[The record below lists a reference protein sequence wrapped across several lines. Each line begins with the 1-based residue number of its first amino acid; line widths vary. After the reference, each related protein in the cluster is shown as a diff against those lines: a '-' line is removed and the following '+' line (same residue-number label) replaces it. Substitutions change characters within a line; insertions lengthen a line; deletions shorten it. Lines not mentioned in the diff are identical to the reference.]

1 MKKKCIALLLAAFML
16 VSPGASTLAETTEQ
30 PSTEFYETS
39 EFTGAGTEISE
50 TETSETEIPETE
62 TSETEISETEIPE
75 TEIPE
80 TATSET
86 EIPETETSE
95 TEIPET
101 ETSETEIP
109 ETETSETEIP
119 ETETSETEIPET
131 ETSETEIPETET
143 IETESTE
150 DILEVNIFDLLDGL
164 STEDTEEVLYTVSF
178 NANGGN
184 GSMEPQTFV
193 SGTSAALTANAF
205 ERNGYKFTGWALSKK
220 GDVAYN
226 NKATLDPDNAKW
238 DENNA
243 LTLYAKWEAKEYKIT
258 YKLNDGKNNKS
269 NPSTYTIKTKT
280 IKLKNPTRKGYGFG
294 GWYTDKKFKNK
305 ITKIKKGSTGKI
317 TLYAKW
323 EKEYKATSTSA
334 KITSCKA
341 TAVNTIKVK
350 ATIEKRVKSSDN
362 YYYLVTIDPN
372 TNKILR
378 KVAKTDKSKK
388 ISFQLDTRENRGY
401 ALAKYAIAIKS
412 GDKYKQIS
420 KTSANIS
427 NPEKLAAYTSAY
439 HLGATKKG
447 LQISSVGEAT
457 ETGCGNVFL
466 NLNIS
471 SVLSGDQAYTYNGKT
486 YHFSTGGCSG
496 AIEMA
501 CNAGLNVTMQIMLD
515 EAAYKMDSSLV
526 AKEARSSGHPYY
538 TWNTKDKKAREKMEA
553 LFCFLAETF
562 GTDERYVSN
571 WILGNEVNADYAYHW
586 RGSMSDGDFLSSYA
600 YSYRVLYSAVR
611 SVRSSSRV
619 FICLDDMWTHNNV
632 AGGIPSKTFLDTFAK
647 KVNKLQK
654 NVSWNVAFH
663 PYTANIFEP
672 SFWDDSSCPAG
683 MSYLVTNSTNS
694 PFVTMKNLNVL
705 TDYVKNT
712 YGKEHRIILSE
723 IGFNGAGSSNQTKQ
737 AAALAYAYNKAA
749 CNDMVDAFIIRT
761 YRDDAGEAAQGLY
774 FGLTDSNG
782 KKRPAYNVF
791 KYMDTKKAEKY
802 TKKYVKTCGGS
813 SWKSLV
819 KGYSTKKLYTNNG
832 MK

>member
-1 MKKKCIALLLAAFML
+1 MKKKCLALLLAAIML
-16 VSPGASTLAETTEQ
+16 VSPGASVFAETADQ
-30 PSTEFYETS
+30 PSTEIYEAS
-39 EFTGAGTEISE
+39 ESMDADAEISE
-50 TETSETEIPETE
+50 TETSETEV
-62 TSETEISETEIPE
+62 
-75 TEIPE
+75 
-80 TATSET
+80 
-86 EIPETETSE
+86 PETETSE

-119 ETETSETEIPET
+119 ETEVSETETSET
-131 ETSETEIPETET
+131 ETSETEIPETE
-143 IETESTE
+143 IPETEDTE
-150 DILEVNIFDLLDGL
+150 DILEVNIFDLYDDLSVEG

-178 NANGGN
+178 NANGGE
-184 GSMEPQTFV
+184 GTMEPQTFV
-193 SGTSAALTANAF
+193 SGTSANLTANAF

-220 GDVAYN
+220 ADVTYK
-226 NKATLDPDNAKW
+226 NKASLDPDSAKW
-238 DENNA
+238 DKNNA

-269 NPSTYTIKTKT
+269 NPSVYTITTKT

-305 ITKIKKGSTGKI
+305 ITQIKKGSTGKI

-341 TAVNTIKVK
+341 TAVNTIKVN

-372 TNKILR
+372 TDKILR

-388 ISFQLDTRENRGY
+388 ISFKLDANEDRGY

-439 HLGATKKG
+439 NLGATKKG
-447 LQISSVGEAT
+447 IQGPTSWAKDT
-457 ETGCGNVFL
+457 DCDNVFF
-466 NLNIS
+466 NLMVSTVINGS
-471 SVLSGDQAYTYNGKT
+471 TPYEYNGKT
-486 YHFSTGGCSG
+486 YYFSTGGCSG
-496 AIEMA
+496 DIAQA
-501 CNAGLNVTMQIMLD
+501 TAAGINVTVQIMLD
-515 EAAYKMDSSLV
+515 EAAYNMDSSLV

-553 LFCFLAETF
+553 MFCFLAETF

-586 RGSMSDGDFLSSYA
+586 RGSMSNDDFISSYA

-632 AGGIPSKTFLDTFAK
+632 AGGIPSKTFLDTFVK

-654 NVSWNVAFH
+654 NVTWNVAFH
-663 PYTANIFEP
+663 PYTANIFDP
-672 SFWDDSSCPAG
+672 AFWDDSSSHGRSA
-683 MSYLVTNSTNS
+683 LVTSSTNS

-705 TDYVKNT
+705 TNYVKNT
-712 YGKEHRIILSE
+712 YGKEHRIIISE
-723 IGFNGAGSSNQTKQ
+723 IGFNGAGSSNATKQ
-737 AAALAYAYNKAA
+737 AASLAYAYNKAA
-749 CNDMVDAFIIRT
+749 CNDMVDAFIIRA
-761 YRDDAGEAAQGLY
+761 YEDAEAEANQGMY
-774 FGLTDSNG
+774 FGLKDQNG
-782 KKRPAYNVF
+782 KKRASYNVF
-791 KYMDTKKAEKY
+791 KYMNTKKAEKY